1 MSIRWDFGRF
11 RTLLRKECLQILR
24 DPSPVMIGLGLP
36 LLMLFLFGWGISMD
50 IKNLPTAVVLDRSS
64 PVLMRVATDFAANPW
79 FRARIVPDRS
89 MAEALLETRQVNV
102 IVDFSEDF
110 DAERIQS
117 ATPAAVSITTYG
129 VDSNSAQLFR
139 TYALGVLQ
147 GAMADLAA
155 QTPAGDASV
164 QPAIT
169 LLSRSWFNEAAAS
182 AWYIVPGILVLVICI
197 AGSLMGSGVVARECE
212 RGTFASLCAS
222 AASPL
227 ELLLAKAV
235 PYLVIAWAG
244 FAAAWL
250 LAMTVFG
257 VPFRGSAML
266 LIAESFCFA
275 LWAVM
280 LGLFLSAKLK
290 NQFLATE
297 FAVILSFLPTV
308 MLSGLLFDL
317 RSVPAAIECLA
328 RLLPPAYAV
337 EAFKV
342 CFLSGGSTSTVL
354 LDIAV
359 TLLWACLLFAAALRA
374 MKKGGGA

>member
-1 MSIRWDFGRF
+1 MNIRWDFGRF
-11 RTLLRKECLQILR
+11 RTLLKKECLQILR

-64 PVLMRVATDFAANPW
+64 PVMMRVATDFAANPW

-89 MAEALLETRQVNV
+89 IAEALLESRQVNV
-102 IVDFSEDF
+102 IVDFSADF
-110 DAERIQS
+110 DAERSQG
-117 ATPAAVSITTYG
+117 AAPAAISITTYG

-139 TYALGVLQ
+139 TYAMGVLQ
-147 GAMADLAA
+147 GAMADMAA
-155 QTPAGDASV
+155 QAPA
-164 QPAIT
+164 QPAVT
-169 LLSRSWFNEAAAS
+169 LLTRTWFNEAAAS
-182 AWYIVPGILVLVICI
+182 VWYIVPGILVLVICI
-197 AGSLMGSGVVARECE
+197 GGSLMGSGVVARECE

-250 LAMTVFG
+250 LAMTIFG

-266 LIAESFCFA
+266 LVTESFCFA

-337 EAFKV
+337 EAFKI
-342 CFLSGGSTSTVL
+342 CFLSGGSTGTVL
-354 LDIAV
+354 FDIAV
-359 TLLWACLLFAAALRA
+359 TLLWACLLFAAALKA
-374 MKKGGGA
+374 MKKGDAS